1 MDATT
6 SDRSL
11 ALCSALDMPA
21 RLPCSALATFAFL
34 LCTARLLSCRSP
46 RSFAMHRFPAAPQAI
61 VPGCFFAIMFVVMPI
76 VVQKVAIHNL
86 LGHKVALLP

>member
-1 MDATT
+1 
-6 SDRSL
+6 
-11 ALCSALDMPA
+11 
-21 RLPCSALATFAFL
+21 
-34 LCTARLLSCRSP
+34 
-46 RSFAMHRFPAAPQAI
+46 MHRFPAAPQAI